1 MKRPL
6 IVYLIVGLIFAT
18 AVAYFIAASFGERV
32 ERSNHEAKAAVETGH
47 ESSEVTT
54 PQPQTTENNHDVS
67 VSQVKQT
74 LNNTSSA
81 KESSSQGNKEATSGN
96 GNESARR
103 SIELPLFLT
112 VGTAYAMVGPWM
124 VIEKKITKIPY
135 IISIVGSLLLI
146 GLYTLSHTIGLPP
159 VGLEQIGLLDLTVA
173 ALQVAIVACCG
184 YVLISSNKTFTI
196 SAKHSLAQWK
206 YNEYE

>member
-1 MKRPL
+1 MKRPI

-47 ESSEVTT
+47 EGSEVTT
-54 PQPQTTENNHDVS
+54 PQPQTTGNNHNLS
-67 VSQVKQT
+67 GSQVKQT

-81 KESSSQGNKEATSGN
+81 KESSSQRNKEATISN

-112 VGTAYAMVGPWM
+112 AGTAYAIVGLWM

-135 IISIVGSLLLI
+135 IISIGGSLLLI

-159 VGLEQIGLLDLTVA
+159 IGLEQIGFIDLTVA

-184 YVLISSNKTFTI
+184 YVLISSNKTSTI
-196 SAKHSLAQWK
+196 SAEQSLV
-206 YNEYE
+206 

>member
-32 ERSNHEAKAAVETGH
+32 ERSNHEAKAAGETGH

-54 PQPQTTENNHDVS
+54 PQPQTTGNNHTLS
-67 VSQVKQT
+67 GSQVKQT

-81 KESSSQGNKEATSGN
+81 SSQGNKEATSGN

-112 VGTAYAMVGPWM
+112 AGTGYAMVGLWM

-196 SAKHSLAQWK
+196 SAKHSLA
-206 YNEYE
+206 

>member
-1 MKRPL
+1 MKKPPV
-6 IVYLIVGLIFAT
+6 VYLIAGLIFAT

-54 PQPQTTENNHDVS
+54 PQPQTTGNNHTLS
-67 VSQVKQT
+67 GSHGKQT

-81 KESSSQGNKEATSGN
+81 KESSSQGNKEATSSN

-103 SIELPLFLT
+103 SIEFPLFLT
-112 VGTAYAMVGPWM
+112 TGTAYAIVGLWM
-124 VIEKKITKIPY
+124 VIQKKITKIPY
-135 IISIVGSLLLI
+135 IISIGGSLLLI

-159 VGLEQIGLLDLTVA
+159 IGLEQIGFLDLTVA
-173 ALQVAIVACCG
+173 AFQAVIVACCG

-196 SAKHSLAQWK
+196 SAKHSLV
-206 YNEYE
+206 

>member
-47 ESSEVTT
+47 ENSEVTT
-54 PQPQTTENNHDVS
+54 PQPQTTENNHNAS
-67 VSQVKQT
+67 GGQVKQT

-81 KESSSQGNKEATSGN
+81 KESSSRGSNEATISN
-96 GNESARR
+96 DNESARR
-103 SIELPLFLT
+103 SIEFPLFLT
-112 VGTAYAMVGPWM
+112 VGTAYAIVGVWM

-135 IISIVGSLLLI
+135 VISIGGSLLLI
-146 GLYTLSHTIGLPP
+146 GLYTLSHTIGLLP
-159 VGLEQIGLLDLTVA
+159 VGLEQIGPLDLTVA

-184 YVLISSNKTFTI
+184 YVLISSKKTFTK
-196 SAKHSLAQWK
+196 SVVA
-206 YNEYE
+206 